1 MKKLFRLIIC
11 ISVIAVILSIA
22 ACDTKGTA
30 ENKYGIKNYSIVYSR
45 NGTSEYQ
52 NYGAGTNEQTVF
64 ELGSNGKTVAAYVA
78 LRMVDEGIL
87 DLDTKI
93 YQYLDSKLLT
103 NDPRL
108 KDITLEQLL
117 CHTAGFSPSYELGV
131 DKKIYSDPGDEFRY
145 SGVGYI
151 YLQSVIENASGMT
164 MDQAASKYV
173 FVPLG
178 VKNSTFESERTVT
191 PYMRSGNAVLYSMLV
206 FAVSFVLLLAVISI
220 IGKITKQS
228 FFSFKTGFAVSF
240 IAAGII
246 NSVFLLFFFVSKVF
260 VLFLILYTLMG
271 AVLLITRKKSK
282 LFYIGVSV
290 IMILFFA
297 AGFALPLSVPVTN
310 DLIHKDANCAYS
322 FKSTAEDM
330 ALFCD
335 ELMTRSKESDGSLN
349 KMFMPA
355 VVIDENNSWGLGI
368 AVESNEEDGTT
379 YWHSGINPGFQSL
392 YVLYP
397 QENKYILVLTN
408 SDNGL
413 DFAIETAR
421 AFLGVDGVWQIKR

>member
-1 MKKLFRLIIC
+1 M
-11 ISVIAVILSIA
+11 
-22 ACDTKGTA
+22 
-30 ENKYGIKNYSIVYSR
+30 
-45 NGTSEYQ
+45 
-52 NYGAGTNEQTVF
+52 
-64 ELGSNGKTVAAYVA
+64 
-78 LRMVDEGIL
+78 
-87 DLDTKI
+87 
-93 YQYLDSKLLT
+93 
-103 NDPRL
+103 
-108 KDITLEQLL
+108 
-117 CHTAGFSPSYELGV
+117 
-131 DKKIYSDPGDEFRY
+131 
-145 SGVGYI
+145 
-151 YLQSVIENASGMT
+151 
-164 MDQAASKYV
+164 
-173 FVPLG
+173 
-178 VKNSTFESERTVT
+178 
-191 PYMRSGNAVLYSMLV
+191 
-206 FAVSFVLLLAVISI
+206 
-220 IGKITKQS
+220 
-228 FFSFKTGFAVSF
+228 
-240 IAAGII
+240 
-246 NSVFLLFFFVSKVF
+246 
-260 VLFLILYTLMG
+260 
-271 AVLLITRKKSK
+271 
-282 LFYIGVSV
+282 

-297 AGFALPLSVPVTN
+297 AGFAHPLSVPVTN

-349 KMFMPA
+349 RMFMPA